1 MMGTK
6 TLAQMREELRRK
18 LSETGED
25 AITWLEKRIA
35 AGKRRDVRT
44 DVLES
49 IKRVLERRTPKKRPK
64 SKAKARA

>member
-25 AITWLEKRIA
+25 PIAWLEKRIA
-35 AGKRRDVRT
+35 AHKTRNVRT

-49 IKRVLERRTPKKRPK
+49 IKRVLERRSRKKHPK

>member
-6 TLAQMREELRRK
+6 TVAQMRVELRRK

-25 AITWLEKRIA
+25 PIAWLEKRIA
-35 AGKRRDVRT
+35 TGKRRNVRT

-49 IKRVLERRTPKKRPK
+49 IKRVLQRPIPKKRAK

>member
-1 MMGTK
+1 MAGTK

-25 AITWLEKRIA
+25 PITWLEKHIA
-35 AGKRRDVRT
+35 AAKFRSLRT
-44 DVLES
+44 DV
-49 IKRVLERRTPKKRPK
+49 PK